1 MAHIHSLPAEWLPV
15 SLAPSDADLEVCV
28 MDYDGIIHAL
38 VFPCHKDKTG
48 WVDASTKNASTS
60 SRRIG
65 ANGPKRIKSK
75 EAKMEKR
82 IGSARHSAK
91 CPSCGIKLI
100 SPKWSEST
108 GTDDIVNLWR
118 CLICGCDFATTDTT
132 RQLSARTSDDC
143 QILSNQ

>member
-1 MAHIHSLPAEWLPV
+1 MPRR
-15 SLAPSDADLEVCV
+15 
-28 MDYDGIIHAL
+28 
-38 VFPCHKDKTG
+38 KDT
-48 WVDASTKNASTS
+48 STS

-75 EAKMEKR
+75 DEKMEKR

-108 GTDDIVNLWR
+108 GTDDIVN
-118 CLICGCDFATTDTT
+118 CGVVRFADVTLQRPSCKRHATLNSSKIGGKSAPKRTKNDPRRRGRRRGHSECANANITIKS
-132 RQLSARTSDDC
+132 LSS
-143 QILSNQ
+143 LSFLQFPVWA